1 MDASSVFNRLDCDFI
16 SKGTK
21 CAGWLYLPVATENPP
36 VIVMAHGLA
45 GERAFGLPDF
55 AERFAAEGWA
65 VFLFDYRT
73 FGDSD
78 GAPRNKVDPLAH
90 GEDYDAAIVHVRGLD
105 SVDTRRI
112 VLWGTSFSGA
122 HVVCAAARD
131 GEIAAT
137 ISQVPFSG
145 MPDNTPK
152 PPTGALL
159 KMGLMMTVDRI
170 KTALTG
176 KPIYL
181 PVVGP
186 EGSPAVLNTPE
197 CEPGYL
203 AIIPE
208 GETFHNQIPVSSLGL
223 MMTYD
228 PLAAAAN
235 VKCPALV
242 IAGRDD
248 SLIPAQ
254 QAEIMASRMPKGEFH
269 ILECDHFAPYLGEWF
284 EKNIAIQIEFLKSNL
299 ASQA

>member
-1 MDASSVFNRLDCDFI
+1 MEASAVFNRQDSNFV

-21 CAGWLYLPVATENPP
+21 CAGWLYLPAARENPP

-45 GERAFGLPDF
+45 GERAFGLPAF
-55 AERFAAEGWA
+55 AERFAGEGWA

-78 GAPRNKVDPLAH
+78 GEPRYKVDPVAH
-90 GEDYDAAIVHVRGLD
+90 GEDYDAAIAHVRSLD
-105 SVDTRRI
+105 GIDTSRI
-112 VLWGTSFSGA
+112 ALWGTSFSGA
-122 HVVCAAARD
+122 HVICAAARD
-131 GEIAAT
+131 GDIAAT

-145 MPDNTPK
+145 MPEGAPK
-152 PPTGALL
+152 PPAGTLL
-159 KMGLMMTVDRI
+159 KMGLMMTADRI

-186 EGSPAVLNTPE
+186 QGSAAVLNTPE

-203 AIIPE
+203 AIIPRN
-208 GETFHNQIPVSSLGL
+208 ETFHNQIPVSSLGL

-228 PLAAAAN
+228 PLGAAAS

-248 SLIPAQ
+248 SLIPVEQAQ
-254 QAEIMASRMPKGEFH
+254 TMASRLPKGEFR

-284 EKNIAIQIEFLKSNL
+284 EKNIAIQIDFLKTNL
-299 ASQA
+299 AP